1 MFGKIASVKRCSRCE
16 RWLELSAFTPNRTR
30 RDGLQTF
37 CRECQRSYMRWHY
50 DTNREYYLAKAL
62 RSNSKRRTGVRAMLH
77 ELKSV
82 PCASCGTAYPPW
94 VMEFDHVRG
103 QKLFNVSEGL
113 MRGAKELLAE
123 AAKCEIVCSNCHQDR
138 TWQRQHMRP

>member
-1 MFGKIASVKRCSRCE
+1 MDFDHVRGEKFFNVSRGPQFGK
-16 RWLELSAFTPNRTR
+16 RWLLAEA
-30 RDGLQTF
+30 GK
-37 CRECQRSYMRWHY
+37 CEIVCAYMRAHY
-50 DTNREYYLAKAL
+50 EANRDYYLAKAL
-62 RSNSKRRTGVRAMLH
+62 RSNSKRRTDVRAMLH

-82 PCASCGTAYPPW
+82 PCAACGTAYPPW

-113 MRGAKELLAE
+113 ERGAKDLLAE